1 MQIFKAVSNST
12 IYDVCLNTYGT
23 LNLLAKLMDDNSFNG
38 VDTYPI
44 NGQEFLYD
52 ENLVNVQTNQNL
64 SQNYSVSA
72 GALQIKYATK

>member
-1 MQIFKAVSNST
+1 
-12 IYDVCLNTYGT
+12 
-23 LNLLAKLMDDNSFNG
+23 MDDNSFNG